1 MSNSKIGARSKL
13 SKAAPQSPT
22 IKTLHPRMPVMV
34 VVGACSIYWAAF
46 AFSMWTQ
53 TGKSL
58 ELSTPLFNYTDL
70 PYHAYFNNA
79 IYSRTDPTRFTSHS
93 FENRPYSPGQFF
105 TRKFGS
111 CGLLCTSI
119 IKLYVFLFSP
129 GTPSPALFYS
139 YHAVTI
145 TSAAV
150 GNFAH
155 AAFLLYA
162 CSFGPSDEAMSVMM
176 QMVFLLVLEAAVM
189 LGPLG
194 WYHVSGMK
202 VKDFKFWANK
212 PIRYTAGQDEGAL
225 ANVTVSGITLLC
237 SGFMSIPLLRDL
249 FSPGT
254 LLPWFPGDAS
264 YLIFT
269 RAYVHSPPSYYP
281 GFPEEYI
288 GDRLSSQMAALFVLS
303 YVFNKL
309 ATAFLIKKGTHLC
322 PEKGQM
328 ISSGWVTEAD
338 TKPYG
343 YLRALHCWKVQTICQ
358 VLFWM
363 TLFRFYHVAV
373 ETEGY
378 DMNFVFMAVVFETF
392 VVLTYGYL

>member
-1 MSNSKIGARSKL
+1 
-13 SKAAPQSPT
+13 
-22 IKTLHPRMPVMV
+22 
-34 VVGACSIYWAAF
+34 
-46 AFSMWTQ
+46 
-53 TGKSL
+53 
-58 ELSTPLFNYTDL
+58 
-70 PYHAYFNNA
+70 
-79 IYSRTDPTRFTSHS
+79 
-93 FENRPYSPGQFF
+93 
-105 TRKFGS
+105 
-111 CGLLCTSI
+111 
-119 IKLYVFLFSP
+119 
-129 GTPSPALFYS
+129 
-139 YHAVTI
+139 
-145 TSAAV
+145 
-150 GNFAH
+150 
-155 AAFLLYA
+155 
-162 CSFGPSDEAMSVMM
+162 MM

-225 ANVTVSGITLLC
+225 ANVTGEGMELSEPPPCPLCTPLTSRPPLNETQCPIPQTYLTPHATPHLRRPSFPFPSLIPSPTQVSGITLLC

-281 GFPEEYI
+281 DFPEEYI

-328 ISSGWVTEAD
+328 ISSGWVTAAD